1 MQTYNGYAYK
11 IKSYVISY
19 DLGPKQLL
27 LHQYKVK
34 LFTLR
39 GGRGNQKRQRIE
51 KWEKLNFYKLE
62 GGRETLWRVCV
73 PEDWLVLF
81 RLDCQDE
88 KTEQEPQSCSS
99 PPAINIS
106 FCHFMCCFSFYISL
120 YLSLPPLYFSSYWCL
135 CLSQLCSVH

>member
-1 MQTYNGYAYK
+1 MILRAKTNMQTYNGYAYK

-51 KWEKLNFYKLE
+51 V
-62 GGRETLWRVCV
+62 G
-73 PEDWLVLF
+73 
-81 RLDCQDE
+81 
-88 KTEQEPQSCSS
+88 KTE
-99 PPAINIS
+99 
-106 FCHFMCCFSFYISL
+106 FL
-120 YLSLPPLYFSSYWCL
+120 
-135 CLSQLCSVH
+135 